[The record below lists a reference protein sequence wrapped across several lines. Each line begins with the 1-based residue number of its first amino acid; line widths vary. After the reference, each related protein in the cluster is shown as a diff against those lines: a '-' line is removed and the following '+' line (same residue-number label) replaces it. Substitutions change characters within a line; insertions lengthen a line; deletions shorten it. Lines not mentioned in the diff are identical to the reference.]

1 MICKKKK
8 KKAIEKHSVI
18 QYHFHPHNKTNNTV
32 NNGEEMV

>member
-1 MICKKKK
+1 MICKKK

-18 QYHFHPHNKTNNTV
+18 QYHFHPYNKTNNTV